1 MPPHRPLPGSSTAG
15 PPTPHCVHGRAGRPP
30 APSAAPPG
38 CGHVGPW
45 SVWWEALS
53 SAHRQ
58 APTVRPCGEKWGE
71 SLAAAPRPAG
81 WGWGGRGSPLLVPP
95 ASRSP
100 GLVGVVCPGPSWLV
114 PSCSFRMCLTTAVAL
129 KACCQ
134 PHSVCHLAQ
143 GAPPAPP
150 PPTTP
155 TSPHRHP
162 LLTFHLLFAK
172 FFLICSL
179 TDWWMFLSRAVS
191 PAILWQERGES
202 AGAHRAPQLP
212 WSESGGA
219 ESGRFP
225 PLTRDAAGLARR

>member
-143 GAPPAPP
+143 GAPPCTPSPNDPHIPP
-150 PPTTP
+150 P
-155 TSPHRHP
+155 
-162 LLTFHLLFAK
+162 A
-172 FFLICSL
+172 
-179 TDWWMFLSRAVS
+179 S
-191 PAILWQERGES
+191 PAHLPLALCKILLDLLAHRLVDVLVQGCVPS
-202 AGAHRAPQLP
+202 NPVAGAGGV
-212 WSESGGA
+212 SGG
-219 ESGRFP
+219 P
-225 PLTRDAAGLARR
+225 PCPTAAME